1 MISLNFDANV
11 LFAQRNVNISS
22 NYVNQALERLTT
34 GFRINSPADDP
45 AGYYLAT
52 TLNSELRALAVVQQ
66 NITDGINF
74 MTTAQDSLGHM
85 YDILNRV
92 KNLALQGAN
101 DNLDTSGRNAIQME
115 ADALLEELFRLEN
128 SAKFNEIN
136 VFGASN
142 SEKTA
147 TAKDL
152 TSTPPPESVQTLS
165 GSASPSDSGSAVS
178 EIEIT
183 VMQGANSGLTD
194 DILVLSGS
202 IKVGS
207 GSQISTKG
215 KTLEQIANAIT
226 AQGYVTASI
235 QDGKFTIKS
244 EDGEVNITAAGD
256 FARITGIGS
265 YTVQSA
271 VTTNTSAENVY
282 LSQGAATGLTGDE
295 VILNGTIQ
303 VGGGA
308 KIDAAGKTLNQII
321 NEINSQGLVTASITG
336 GKFTIESET
345 PGGSI
350 TADGDFGRV
359 TGLAN
364 YSVSGGSTT
373 NIAGQSTT
381 IVQGDAFNLSGTERA
396 IGGTI
401 RVGGGAE
408 IDATGKTLNQIIS
421 EINAQGNVTASIRDG
436 KFTISCTDGQ
446 INVQTTGDLSRIT
459 GLEDYVVSGCSQS
472 STPAENSVVCQ
483 GSATGLTGDVL
494 IVSGTIR
501 VGLGTEIDTKGKTLN
516 QIISEINAQGNAVA
530 SIKDGRFT
538 LVFEDATAD
547 TAIINVSGDMQRV
560 IGFSDYRVSAGTT
573 TDVIEEK
580 TVLTGTVDVR
590 NLPEFNCQT
599 SGDISFVFQ
608 YVDGLP
614 GKFLLSI
621 TQRYNTLES
630 FLDRINNMGFSAE
643 INADGK
649 IQITV
654 IGATDL
660 RLESD
665 STGFGDYYGLTS
677 ATTENIAVNE
687 STLTGSIDTGGYS
700 GDAFYG
706 QSTGQLTFS
715 NGTTVSINA
724 NDNLDTVIQKIN
736 NAGLSASILSDG
748 RIKITALERGS
759 LLVSSDTTGFADFYG
774 LSPTTKIY
782 YGSYSRDEISNPATS
797 TVTGS
802 VDTSDLADMAFAGQ
816 TTGQISFSNGINV
829 SISASDSRSDVINK
843 INDAGLTASIGADGK
858 IQISAENITGLTVT
872 SDSSGFSEFY
882 GLTPAGITYNGDR
895 HETVEFSP
903 GSSTLTGSVNT
914 NSFADTAFFGQTNG
928 QLSFS
933 NGVDISIS
941 ASDSRSDVI
950 NKINDA
956 GLSAVIGSDGK
967 IQITA
972 QGVADLTV
980 TSDTSGFADF
990 YGLSSGKN
998 YTGSVSTGS
1007 SVSKPATS
1015 TITGSV
1021 NTNNFADNY
1030 FYGQTN
1036 GQLSFS
1042 NGVNVSISASDSR
1055 SDVIDKINAAGLSA
1069 AVNSNGKIQITAE
1082 NTVNLTV
1089 TSDTSGFANFYGLD
1103 NTEDIH
1109 NGNVST
1115 STEFIPNPNPPEHP
1129 QFDIDGLIT
1138 KGISNIRLQVGINS
1152 SESSALYC
1160 DTTFVFDE
1168 FSLDLSSAKKC
1179 ENVLDDIDAF
1189 MDAVKAKQADIGI
1202 YRSRLETIYDANLM
1216 RQQNKY
1222 AAYSTTMD
1230 ADIAVETQKYVEYQ
1244 ILQQTSMSLLAQS
1257 QAARSQVIMTL
1268 LSSVIG

>member
-1 MISLNFDANV
+1 
-11 LFAQRNVNISS
+11 
-22 NYVNQALERLTT
+22 
-34 GFRINSPADDP
+34 
-45 AGYYLAT
+45 
-52 TLNSELRALAVVQQ
+52 
-66 NITDGINF
+66 
-74 MTTAQDSLGHM
+74 
-85 YDILNRV
+85 
-92 KNLALQGAN
+92 
-101 DNLDTSGRNAIQME
+101 
-115 ADALLEELFRLEN
+115 
-128 SAKFNEIN
+128 
-136 VFGASN
+136 
-142 SEKTA
+142 
-147 TAKDL
+147 
-152 TSTPPPESVQTLS
+152 
-165 GSASPSDSGSAVS
+165 
-178 EIEIT
+178 
-183 VMQGANSGLTD
+183 MQGANSGLTD

-345 PGGSI
+345 PGVSI

-436 KFTISCTDGQ
+436 KFTISCTDRP

-483 GSATGLTGDVL
+483 GSATGLTGDIL

-573 TDVIEEK
+573 TYVSEEK

-590 NLPEFNCQT
+590 NLPEFNYQT
-599 SGDISFVFQ
+599 SGDISFRFR
-608 YVDGLP
+608 YADGST
-614 GKFLLSI
+614 GKFLLPISQ
-621 TQRYNTLES
+621 TKHTLES
-630 FLDRINNMGFSAE
+630 FLDRINNLQGIDGLSAE

-654 IGATDL
+654 EGATDL

-736 NAGLSASILSDG
+736 NAGLSASINSEGKIQVTASDFFG
-748 RIKITALERGS
+748 LCVT
-759 LLVSSDTTGFADFYG
+759 SDTTGFADFYG
-774 LSPTTKIY
+774 LSTHESIY
-782 YGSYSRDEISNPATS
+782 YGYCSKDEISNPATS

-858 IQISAENITGLTVT
+858 IQISAENTTGLTVT

-950 NKINDA
+950 KKINDA
-956 GLSAVIGSDGK
+956 GLSALIGLDGK

-1115 STEFIPNPNPPEHP
+1115 STEFIPDPNPPEHP

>member
-1 MISLNFDANV
+1 
-11 LFAQRNVNISS
+11 
-22 NYVNQALERLTT
+22 
-34 GFRINSPADDP
+34 
-45 AGYYLAT
+45 
-52 TLNSELRALAVVQQ
+52 
-66 NITDGINF
+66 
-74 MTTAQDSLGHM
+74 
-85 YDILNRV
+85 
-92 KNLALQGAN
+92 
-101 DNLDTSGRNAIQME
+101 
-115 ADALLEELFRLEN
+115 
-128 SAKFNEIN
+128 
-136 VFGASN
+136 
-142 SEKTA
+142 
-147 TAKDL
+147 
-152 TSTPPPESVQTLS
+152 
-165 GSASPSDSGSAVS
+165 
-178 EIEIT
+178 
-183 VMQGANSGLTD
+183 MQGANSGLTD

-345 PGGSI
+345 PGVSI

-446 INVQTTGDLSRIT
+446 INVKTTGDLSRIT

-483 GSATGLTGDVL
+483 GSATGLTGDIL

-590 NLPEFNCQT
+590 NLPEFNYQT
-599 SGDISFVFQ
+599 SGDISFVFR
-608 YVDGLP
+608 YADGSRGRFALP
-614 GKFLLSI
+614 ISQTKH
-621 TQRYNTLES
+621 TLES
-630 FLDRINNMGFSAE
+630 FLDRINNLSGLDGLSAE

-654 IGATDL
+654 EGATDL

-748 RIKITALERGS
+748 RIKITALERDS

-858 IQISAENITGLTVT
+858 IQISAENTTGLTVT

-1042 NGVNVSISASDSR
+1042 NGVNISISASDSR

-1115 STEFIPNPNPPEHP
+1115 STEFIPDPNPPEHP

>member
-1 MISLNFDANV
+1 
-11 LFAQRNVNISS
+11 
-22 NYVNQALERLTT
+22 
-34 GFRINSPADDP
+34 
-45 AGYYLAT
+45 
-52 TLNSELRALAVVQQ
+52 
-66 NITDGINF
+66 
-74 MTTAQDSLGHM
+74 
-85 YDILNRV
+85 
-92 KNLALQGAN
+92 
-101 DNLDTSGRNAIQME
+101 
-115 ADALLEELFRLEN
+115 
-128 SAKFNEIN
+128 
-136 VFGASN
+136 
-142 SEKTA
+142 
-147 TAKDL
+147 
-152 TSTPPPESVQTLS
+152 
-165 GSASPSDSGSAVS
+165 
-178 EIEIT
+178 
-183 VMQGANSGLTD
+183 MQGANSGLTA

-345 PGGSI
+345 LGVSI

-436 KFTISCTDGQ
+436 KFTISCTDRP

-483 GSATGLTGDVL
+483 GSATGLTGDIL

-590 NLPEFNCQT
+590 NLPEFNYQT
-599 SGDISFVFQ
+599 SGDISFVFH

-621 TQRYNTLES
+621 SQRYNTLES

-748 RIKITALERGS
+748 RIKITALERDS

-802 VDTSDLADMAFAGQ
+802 VDTSDLADIAFAGQ

-858 IQISAENITGLTVT
+858 IQISAENTTGLTVT

-950 NKINDA
+950 KKINDA
-956 GLSAVIGSDGK
+956 GLSALIGLDGK

-1115 STEFIPNPNPPEHP
+1115 STEFIPDPNPPEHP

-1230 ADIAVETQKYVEYQ
+1230 ADIVVETQKYVEYQ

>member
-1 MISLNFDANV
+1 
-11 LFAQRNVNISS
+11 
-22 NYVNQALERLTT
+22 
-34 GFRINSPADDP
+34 
-45 AGYYLAT
+45 
-52 TLNSELRALAVVQQ
+52 
-66 NITDGINF
+66 
-74 MTTAQDSLGHM
+74 
-85 YDILNRV
+85 
-92 KNLALQGAN
+92 
-101 DNLDTSGRNAIQME
+101 
-115 ADALLEELFRLEN
+115 
-128 SAKFNEIN
+128 
-136 VFGASN
+136 
-142 SEKTA
+142 
-147 TAKDL
+147 
-152 TSTPPPESVQTLS
+152 
-165 GSASPSDSGSAVS
+165 
-178 EIEIT
+178 
-183 VMQGANSGLTD
+183 MQGANSGLTD

-202 IKVGS
+202 IQGWS

-244 EDGEVNITAAGD
+244 ENGEVNITAAGD

-345 PGGSI
+345 PGVSI

-408 IDATGKTLNQIIS
+408 IDATGKTLNQIID

-472 STPAENSVVCQ
+472 STPAENLVVFQ
-483 GSATGLTGDVL
+483 GSATGLTGNEL
-494 IVSGTIR
+494 IVSGTILIAD
-501 VGLGTEIDTKGKTLN
+501 GDIIDATGKTLN

-530 SIKDGRFT
+530 SITDGRFT
-538 LVFEDATAD
+538 FAYEDGAQ
-547 TAIINVSGDMQRV
+547 ISKSIQVSGDMQRV
-560 IGFSDYRVSAGTT
+560 IGYFDYRVSAGTT
-573 TDVIEEK
+573 TDVSEEK

-590 NLPEFNCQT
+590 NLPEFNYQT

-608 YVDGLP
+608 YADGST
-614 GKFLLSI
+614 GRFLLPISP
-621 TQRYNTLES
+621 TYNTIES
-630 FLDRINNMGFSAE
+630 FIDRINNNFSTSLNGLSAE

-654 IGATDL
+654 EGATDL

-724 NDNLDTVIQKIN
+724 TDNLDTVIQKIN

-748 RIKITALERGS
+748 RIKITALEMNS
-759 LLVSSDTTGFADFYG
+759 LRVSSDTTGFADFYG

-858 IQISAENITGLTVT
+858 IQISAENTTGLTVT

-914 NSFADTAFFGQTNG
+914 NSFADTAFSGQTNG

-980 TSDTSGFADF
+980 ISDTSGFADF

-1042 NGVNVSISASDSR
+1042 NGVNISISASDSR

-1115 STEFIPNPNPPEHP
+1115 STEFIPDPNPPEHP

>member
-1 MISLNFDANV
+1 
-11 LFAQRNVNISS
+11 
-22 NYVNQALERLTT
+22 
-34 GFRINSPADDP
+34 
-45 AGYYLAT
+45 
-52 TLNSELRALAVVQQ
+52 
-66 NITDGINF
+66 
-74 MTTAQDSLGHM
+74 
-85 YDILNRV
+85 
-92 KNLALQGAN
+92 
-101 DNLDTSGRNAIQME
+101 
-115 ADALLEELFRLEN
+115 
-128 SAKFNEIN
+128 
-136 VFGASN
+136 
-142 SEKTA
+142 
-147 TAKDL
+147 
-152 TSTPPPESVQTLS
+152 
-165 GSASPSDSGSAVS
+165 
-178 EIEIT
+178 
-183 VMQGANSGLTD
+183 MQGANSGLTD

>member
-1 MISLNFDANV
+1 
-11 LFAQRNVNISS
+11 
-22 NYVNQALERLTT
+22 
-34 GFRINSPADDP
+34 
-45 AGYYLAT
+45 
-52 TLNSELRALAVVQQ
+52 
-66 NITDGINF
+66 
-74 MTTAQDSLGHM
+74 
-85 YDILNRV
+85 
-92 KNLALQGAN
+92 
-101 DNLDTSGRNAIQME
+101 
-115 ADALLEELFRLEN
+115 
-128 SAKFNEIN
+128 
-136 VFGASN
+136 
-142 SEKTA
+142 
-147 TAKDL
+147 
-152 TSTPPPESVQTLS
+152 
-165 GSASPSDSGSAVS
+165 
-178 EIEIT
+178 
-183 VMQGANSGLTD
+183 MQGANSGLTD

-748 RIKITALERGS
+748 RIKITALERDS

>member
-1 MISLNFDANV
+1 
-11 LFAQRNVNISS
+11 
-22 NYVNQALERLTT
+22 
-34 GFRINSPADDP
+34 
-45 AGYYLAT
+45 
-52 TLNSELRALAVVQQ
+52 
-66 NITDGINF
+66 
-74 MTTAQDSLGHM
+74 
-85 YDILNRV
+85 
-92 KNLALQGAN
+92 
-101 DNLDTSGRNAIQME
+101 
-115 ADALLEELFRLEN
+115 
-128 SAKFNEIN
+128 
-136 VFGASN
+136 
-142 SEKTA
+142 
-147 TAKDL
+147 
-152 TSTPPPESVQTLS
+152 
-165 GSASPSDSGSAVS
+165 
-178 EIEIT
+178 
-183 VMQGANSGLTD
+183 MQGANSGLTD
-194 DILVLSGS
+194 DILVLNGS

-483 GSATGLTGDVL
+483 GSATGLTGDIL

-748 RIKITALERGS
+748 RIKITALERDS

-950 NKINDA
+950 
-956 GLSAVIGSDGK
+956 
-967 IQITA
+967 
-972 QGVADLTV
+972 
-980 TSDTSGFADF
+980 
-990 YGLSSGKN
+990 
-998 YTGSVSTGS
+998 
-1007 SVSKPATS
+1007 
-1015 TITGSV
+1015 
-1021 NTNNFADNY
+1021 
-1030 FYGQTN
+1030 
-1036 GQLSFS
+1036 
-1042 NGVNVSISASDSR
+1042 
-1055 SDVIDKINAAGLSA
+1055 DKINAAGLSA

-1115 STEFIPNPNPPEHP
+1115 STEFIPDPNPPEHP

-1230 ADIAVETQKYVEYQ
+1230 ADIVVETQKYVEYQ

>member
-1 MISLNFDANV
+1 
-11 LFAQRNVNISS
+11 
-22 NYVNQALERLTT
+22 
-34 GFRINSPADDP
+34 
-45 AGYYLAT
+45 
-52 TLNSELRALAVVQQ
+52 
-66 NITDGINF
+66 
-74 MTTAQDSLGHM
+74 
-85 YDILNRV
+85 
-92 KNLALQGAN
+92 
-101 DNLDTSGRNAIQME
+101 
-115 ADALLEELFRLEN
+115 
-128 SAKFNEIN
+128 
-136 VFGASN
+136 
-142 SEKTA
+142 
-147 TAKDL
+147 
-152 TSTPPPESVQTLS
+152 
-165 GSASPSDSGSAVS
+165 
-178 EIEIT
+178 
-183 VMQGANSGLTD
+183 MQGANSGLTD

-1042 NGVNVSISASDSR
+1042 NGVNISISASDSR

>member
-142 SEKTA
+142 SEYPPP
-147 TAKDL
+147 
-152 TSTPPPESVQTLS
+152 PPPESVQTLS

-183 VMQGANSGLTD
+183 VMQGANSGLTA

-345 PGGSI
+345 PGVSI

-446 INVQTTGDLSRIT
+446 INVKTTGDLSRIT

-665 STGFGDYYGLTS
+665 LTGFGDYYGLTS

-748 RIKITALERGS
+748 RIKITALERDS

-774 LSPTTKIY
+774 LSTHESIY
-782 YGSYSRDEISNPATS
+782 YGYCSKDEISNPATS

-858 IQISAENITGLTVT
+858 IQISAENTTGLTVT

-1115 STEFIPNPNPPEHP
+1115 STEFIPDPNPPEHP

>member
-1 MISLNFDANV
+1 
-11 LFAQRNVNISS
+11 
-22 NYVNQALERLTT
+22 
-34 GFRINSPADDP
+34 
-45 AGYYLAT
+45 
-52 TLNSELRALAVVQQ
+52 
-66 NITDGINF
+66 
-74 MTTAQDSLGHM
+74 
-85 YDILNRV
+85 
-92 KNLALQGAN
+92 
-101 DNLDTSGRNAIQME
+101 
-115 ADALLEELFRLEN
+115 
-128 SAKFNEIN
+128 
-136 VFGASN
+136 
-142 SEKTA
+142 
-147 TAKDL
+147 
-152 TSTPPPESVQTLS
+152 
-165 GSASPSDSGSAVS
+165 
-178 EIEIT
+178 
-183 VMQGANSGLTD
+183 MQGANSGLTD

-345 PGGSI
+345 PGVSI

-446 INVQTTGDLSRIT
+446 INVKTTGDLSRIT

-483 GSATGLTGDVL
+483 GSATGLTGDIL

-665 STGFGDYYGLTS
+665 SIGFGDYYGLTS

-748 RIKITALERGS
+748 RIKITALEMNN
-759 LLVSSDTTGFADFYG
+759 LIVTSDTTGFADFYG

-858 IQISAENITGLTVT
+858 IQISAENTTGLTVT

-980 TSDTSGFADF
+980 ISDTSGFADF

-1115 STEFIPNPNPPEHP
+1115 STEFIPDPNPPEHP